1 METIQIS
8 AAGATTKKKA
18 AGEVQEKPAAA
29 RGGVV
34 DADCQRVSDASA
46 LPPGDWH
53 QPPGECQAALWPS
66 VAPSGRKR
74 SEPATRVPWL
84 PARSDG

>member
-1 METIQIS
+1 MEENSKVEDDTPGMETIQIS
-8 AAGATTKKKA
+8 AAGATTKKEA

-46 LPPGDWH
+46 LPLGTGTD
-53 QPPGECQAALWPS
+53 QRECVRQR
-66 VAPSGRKR
+66 SGR
-74 SEPATRVPWL
+74 A
-84 PARSDG
+84 